1 MTEISNLSPSGSSK
15 VLVRQRLSRLADGLA
30 LALAVSLRWSTSATR
45 ILAGIRLLAAVPA
58 THAGDVRR
66 VLLFNTEPFDFT
78 QGWAYVIGV
87 GVAGRA
93 LPRSAAPCD
102 VLPVGRL

>member
-1 MTEISNLSPSGSSK
+1 MTCPLD
-15 VLVRQRLSRLADGLA
+15 L
-30 LALAVSLRWSTSATR
+30 
-45 ILAGIRLLAAVPA
+45 GIRSLQQFRRRMLA
-58 THAGDVRR
+58 TETR
-66 VLLFNTEPFDFT
+66 VLFNTELFDFT

>member
-45 ILAGIRLLAAVPA
+45 ILAAIPA